1 MKKFICIIMTVATLL
16 FCVTAA
22 LTACSDDTV
31 TGETPTAT
39 ATDSGSNSVFPKALS
54 GVEAIKVPDIAYT
67 QWEFCG
73 GMING
78 KEMEQADADAVL
90 KEYGGELT
98 FIFPDEGG
106 TVTLNAATDS
116 DSGKYTVEA
125 DGFGVKITMTKKE
138 FYGVFTTVDG
148 EKILVISN
156 KADSEKALYFRELI
170 SG

>member
-1 MKKFICIIMTVATLL
+1 MKKIICIIMTVATLL

-73 GMING
+73 GMIN
-78 KEMEQADADAVL
+78 AVL

-98 FIFPDEGG
+98 FVFPDEDG

-125 DGFGVKITMTKKE
+125 DGFGLKITMTKKE